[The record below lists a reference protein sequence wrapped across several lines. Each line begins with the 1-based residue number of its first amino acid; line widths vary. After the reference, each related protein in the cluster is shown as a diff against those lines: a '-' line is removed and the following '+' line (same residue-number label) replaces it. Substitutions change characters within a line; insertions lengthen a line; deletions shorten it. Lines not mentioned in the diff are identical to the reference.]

1 MNKTFIQIAA
11 WLGALSVIL
20 GAFGAHGLK
29 KLVDE
34 NALNVYETAVR
45 YQFYHV
51 LALALVGVLYKEFS
65 SKLLYYAGSFFIIGI
80 IFFSGSLYVLTY
92 KVAAHIDGLNWIG
105 PITPIGGLFFII
117 GWVCLALGLR
127 KK

>member
-92 KVAAHIDGLNWIG
+92 KVAVHIDSLNWIG